1 MARLVVRAGDR
12 RPWLARGWLAR
23 GWPAPRWR
31 GVLGVAVAAGLVSG
45 PLPAS
50 GGPALPA
57 SGGPVPGA
65 AWSIERTPQ
74 ALVANGELTADA
86 CFGPSRCIAV
96 GSSASAVGR
105 SGLAEAQA
113 GGRWRVLATAKVAGA
128 THVVLRAVSCGSA
141 SACVAVG
148 SDTDGSG
155 RQVTLAEAWNG
166 RSWTVEPTPGPA
178 GADRSV
184 LLGVSCASAASCVA
198 VGGYSVPGGAGQRL
212 AERWTGTRWILLP
225 NPRLDS
231 SGSVLDA
238 VSCRSATACTAVGGN
253 EYNGAADPLAQRWNG
268 HAWSIQPAPDPAKA
282 IVATLYGVS
291 CASADACTAVGDYVN
306 GNGVGSMFA
315 PALAEAWNGTHWA
328 IQPTPDPATND
339 IASLQSV
346 SCTAPSRCTAVG
358 YYVPSSATGSDTLAE
373 AWNGTGWAI
382 QATPDPGGHD
392 SLAGVSCRRP
402 MACTAAGSYL
412 LASGTP
418 AALAETGTG
427 AAWAVAAVPV
437 PTGVEPSVLAGV
449 SCGSAV
455 SCVATGSYDTSGN
468 TSRALAEGWNGASW
482 SILAAAGVPRARHVV
497 LAGVSCTAAAA
508 CIAVGYFYVDTGR
521 AHPLAE
527 RWNGSTWTV
536 QAIRSPPGTHG
547 ALSAVSCTSAA
558 ACTAVGSYA
567 TTAGTQS
574 PLAERWNGR
583 SWAAQA
589 AVSPPGGY
597 DPQLNGVSC
606 RSATACTAVGVYTS
620 DASLVPLAERWNGS
634 AWTVQPT
641 PAGIDGTLSSVSCP
655 SATDCTAV
663 GDSYSYP
670 SGISVLAEAWN
681 GSGWSTQP
689 APSPPGF
696 ASLYGVSCAAPA
708 DCAAVGGYE
717 GSSGTDLTLAEA
729 WNGTRWAI
737 QPTPN
742 PAHGRYDSVLRAV
755 CTRPGGYTAVG
766 VHADAA
772 GVALTLA
779 EAADWGA

>member
-65 AWSIERTPQ
+65 AWSIERAPQ

-198 VGGYSVPGGAGQRL
+198 VGGYSVPGGAGQR
-212 AERWTGTRWILLP
+212 
-225 NPRLDS
+225 
-231 SGSVLDA
+231 
-238 VSCRSATACTAVGGN
+238 
-253 EYNGAADPLAQRWNG
+253 LAQRWNG

-766 VHADAA
+766 VRADAA